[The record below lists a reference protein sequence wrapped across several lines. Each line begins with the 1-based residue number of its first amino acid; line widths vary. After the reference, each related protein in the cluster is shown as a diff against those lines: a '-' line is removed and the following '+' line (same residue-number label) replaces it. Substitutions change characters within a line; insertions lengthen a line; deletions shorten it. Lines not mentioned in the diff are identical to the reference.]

1 MYHSLFSHL
10 ISLLVSIF
18 IAIAAASQYNSAKV
32 LIHSFSPRFIAPSC
46 HLSAAI
52 ATFDPLRFI
61 DKRGGDFLFDAESI
75 ENRWGMVQ
83 EAKKQ
88 WDDGAVISIMW

>member
-1 MYHSLFSHL
+1 
-10 ISLLVSIF
+10 
-18 IAIAAASQYNSAKV
+18 
-32 LIHSFSPRFIAPSC
+32 
-46 HLSAAI
+46 LSAAI